1 MFTSIRPAEDGNGA
15 DIVIR
20 HEGKVHRFHTRR
32 TDAKQVQDLADR
44 YAKAVARDGISTST

>member
-20 HEGKVHRFHTRR
+20 HQGKVHRFHTRR
-32 TDAKQVQDLADR
+32 TDAKQIQDLVNK
-44 YAKAVARDGISTST
+44 YAAAVLRDGISTSA